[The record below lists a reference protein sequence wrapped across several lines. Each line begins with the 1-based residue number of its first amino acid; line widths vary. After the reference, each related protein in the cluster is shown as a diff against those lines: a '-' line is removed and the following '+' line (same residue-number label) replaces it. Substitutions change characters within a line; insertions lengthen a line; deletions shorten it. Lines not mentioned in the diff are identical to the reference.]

1 MSAPVLPS
9 PIDPAFISRLDDD
22 FIEYYNKNLAIKPAT
37 HNITI
42 EHIRAAPEKFASPWY
57 RDFTYEPFVKDIR
70 LKAEDGHEFT
80 AVENGKELNGRPDS
94 ISIGGISAGGH
105 ISAVCQQLAR
115 DAKIDLKLATYKG
128 DDINEPSDS
137 PYPSVSENENAPCL
151 NWKRLKFFRSLYDA
165 KTDAERA
172 EITARPICFRSPL
185 DGNLNGVCRTY
196 VATADC
202 DPLRDEGED
211 YARKLNENGVQ
222 VTVRRYT
229 GVPHPFMHMLVV
241 KKAQMYMDDICAHLR
256 MAHGA

>member
-1 MSAPVLPS
+1 MLGLPFVGYVLIHENNCNS
-9 PIDPAFISRLDDD
+9 FSGFNQISRLSRMAKSSTADLTLSLLVASRLVDTSVQLVNSWLGMQRSTSSLVS
-22 FIEYYNKNLAIKPAT
+22 FGTLFSNNEFLANQVIAILSVP
-37 HNITI
+37 
-42 EHIRAAPEKFASPWY
+42 
-57 RDFTYEPFVKDIR
+57 
-70 LKAEDGHEFT
+70 
-80 AVENGKELNGRPDS
+80 
-94 ISIGGISAGGH
+94 
-105 ISAVCQQLAR
+105 
-115 DAKIDLKLATYKG
+115 ATYKG

-196 VATADC
+196 VATAGC

-256 MAHGA
+256 MAHGALFQA